1 MHKNGG
7 SSVRLAIGPEGVAW
21 LQAIVLLVLFMLYS
35 IAGLMR
41 DPNLNRRSIDEEAKE
56 EDEELAVIEPDRVD
70 DSGAKVVPA
79 DHHRCAMQARQWA
92 GAWAFVS
99 KKARL

>member
-1 MHKNGG
+1 MSLQNSKAARAL
-7 SSVRLAIGPEGVAW
+7 VRFVQERQRGEE
-21 LQAIVLLVLFMLYS
+21 
-35 IAGLMR
+35 
-41 DPNLNRRSIDEEAKE
+41 DPRGRQKRVAKE

-70 DSGAKVVPA
+70 DPGAKVVPA